1 MEIDDDE
8 DEDSS
13 KTPNKTLCTSCR
25 IVRIL
30 WLHDTY
36 SKSGNTLHNTPAG
49 VNSDCTPAMHE
60 STRRGHRRCTLSAIP
75 AVCLDHSLPTFVF
88 LIIFQTPRSTVNSGC
103 LVADSKCY
111 WCTRENGSS
120 CIREFR
126 SCDCSKKWTRW
137 ISPQERLAD
146 VCVIYLNST
155 SLRQDLG
162 QFFRE
167 RFCRSRILA
176 CDEFS
181 IYDDVGLQLHNP
193 CQSTVPEDINMN
205 AHHPIFGLLIDA
217 SQFLDLVLQKEGNRL
232 ISFHCKK
239 SF

>member
-1 MEIDDDE
+1 MYSQCY
-8 DEDSS
+8 SS
-13 KTPNKTLCTSCR
+13 SMSR
-25 IVRIL
+25 
-30 WLHDTY
+30 
-36 SKSGNTLHNTPAG
+36 SFS
-49 VNSDCTPAMHE
+49 
-60 STRRGHRRCTLSAIP
+60 
-75 AVCLDHSLPTFVF
+75 PTFVF

-103 LVADSKCY
+103 LVTNSKCY
-111 WCTRENGSS
+111 WRTRENGSS

-126 SCDCSKKWTRW
+126 FCDCSKKWTRW

-146 VCVIYLNST
+146 VCIIYLNFT

-167 RFCRSRILA
+167 RFRRSRILA
-176 CDEFS
+176 CYEFS
-181 IYDDVGLQLHNP
+181 IYDDVSLQLYNP
-193 CQSTVPEDINMN
+193 CQSTVSEDINMN
-205 AHHPIFGLLIDA
+205 AHHEIFGLLIDA